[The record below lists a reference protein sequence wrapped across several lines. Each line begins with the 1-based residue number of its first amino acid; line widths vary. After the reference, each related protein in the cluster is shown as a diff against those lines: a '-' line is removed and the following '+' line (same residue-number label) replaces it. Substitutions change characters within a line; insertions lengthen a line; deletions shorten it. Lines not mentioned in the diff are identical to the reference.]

1 MLSDMQVISSISKE
15 EGEFLLKLARKSIE
29 YYLTYRRIL
38 PIEEKDIPY
47 ENLKKKGSS
56 FVTLETK
63 WGQLRG
69 CIGSIIP
76 YRPLYED
83 VINNAVSS
91 AVSDPRFPPLTLKE
105 LPNIKIKVSVLTY
118 PQPLFYSNWQELLNK
133 LKPFEDGV
141 IIKYK
146 NHTATFLPDV
156 WEDIPDRESF
166 LSHLSLKAGLPPD
179 FWKTGL
185 LEVFTYK
192 TISFKEE

>member
-1 MLSDMQVISSISKE
+1 MQVISSISKE

>member
-1 MLSDMQVISSISKE
+1 MEVISSISEE

-29 YYLTYRRIL
+29 YYLIYRSIL
-38 PIEEKDIPY
+38 PIDERDIPFD
-47 ENLKKKGSS
+47 NLKRKGAS
-56 FVTLETK
+56 FVTIETK
-63 WGQLRG
+63 YGSLRG

-83 VINNAVSS
+83 VIHNAVSA

-105 LPNIKIKVSVLTY
+105 LPNVKIKVSVLTY
-118 PQPLFYSNWQELLNK
+118 PQPLIYKDWKDLLEK

-146 NHTATFLPDV
+146 NHSATFLPDV
-156 WEDIPDRESF
+156 WEDIPEKELF
-166 LSHLSLKAGLPPD
+166 LSHLCLKAGLPPD

-185 LEVFTYK
+185 SEVYTYK
-192 TISFKEE
+192 TILFSE